1 MKLNNKTTMSLAA
14 AMGCLA
20 MSATTASAALTNLS
34 FESALN
40 SATDWDQTGAAANT
54 RGATGGLTPTDGTSQ
69 VWINGGT
76 TIYQDSG
83 IIIEVG
89 NTYTLTVDVGVTS
102 PFDAHTGTFRLYGSA
117 LDFGSA
123 LAGAEK
129 SVVTTQSVWELNE
142 TTSFVATG
150 VEAGQ
155 TLGIALTTTGTQTEW
170 DNVRLTITPVPE
182 PSSAAL
188 LGLGGLALILRRRK

>member
-1 MKLNNKTTMSLAA
+1 MSLAA

-34 FESALN
+34 FETALN
-40 SATDWDQTGAAANT
+40 SATDWSQTSASSNT
-54 RGATGGLTPTDGTSQ
+54 RGATGDLTPTDGTKM

-83 IIIEVG
+83 ITIIEG
-89 NTYTLTVDVGVTS
+89 NTYELTVDVGVTA
-102 PFDAHTGTFRLYGSA
+102 PFNAHTGTFRLYGST
-117 LDFGSA
+117 LGFGTA
-123 LAGAEK
+123 LAGTEK
-129 SVVTTQSVWELNE
+129 SVLTTQSVWELNE
-142 TTSFVATG
+142 TTSFTATAT
-150 VEAGQ
+150 EAGQ

-188 LGLGGLALILRRRK
+188 LGLGGLALIMRRRK